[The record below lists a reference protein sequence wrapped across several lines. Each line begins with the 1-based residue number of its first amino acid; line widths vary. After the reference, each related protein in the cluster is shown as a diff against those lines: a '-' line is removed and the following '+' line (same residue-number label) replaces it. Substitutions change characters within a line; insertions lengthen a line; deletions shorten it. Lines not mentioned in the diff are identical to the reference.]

1 MRIFPIVIVALL
13 FSPGPL
19 TLWADPQPSLT
30 TERIF
35 ESIQLSEGG
44 TVCEIGA
51 GDGAS
56 TIAAAKAVGPAGR
69 VYSNELGDTKV
80 NKLRGA
86 VERSGFT
93 QITVVA
99 ADVTETNFPD
109 GVCDALFM
117 KDVYH
122 HFTDPVSM
130 NRAIMAALK
139 PGGRAAI
146 VDFTPPPGN
155 EARLPTDRAKDGMH
169 GITPESMVREL
180 KDGGFEI
187 VESESPGQRWF
198 MVVVARP
205 KT

>member
-1 MRIFPIVIVALL
+1 MRTFPIVIVALL
-13 FSPGPL
+13 LSSGPPAVP
-19 TLWADPQPSLT
+19 ADPQPSLT

-35 ESIQLSEGG
+35 ESIQLREGG

-80 NKLRGA
+80 NKLRDA
-86 VERSGFT
+86 VERSGLT
-93 QITVVA
+93 HITVVA
-99 ADVTETNFPD
+99 AEITETNFPD

-122 HFTDPVSM
+122 HFTEPVSM
-130 NRAIMAALK
+130 NRAIMTALK

-146 VDFTPPPGN
+146 VDFTPPGS
-155 EARLPTDRAKDGMH
+155 EARLPADRAKDGMH
-169 GITPESMVREL
+169 GITPESMVQEL
-180 KDGGFEI
+180 RAGGFEI
-187 VESESPGQRWF
+187 VQSESPGQRWF